1 MCVTDAIKNFQEL
14 QKEADNP
21 LNCPRAE
28 RARKGDRVL
37 IRYKGKLWWRTV
49 KYRCIRQISYLSNFL
64 H

>member
-49 KYRCIRQISYLSNFL
+49 KY
-64 H
+64 